1 MMVESDRK
9 KKKED
14 ITTAQNISKNNK
26 NYFQLY
32 LPTTLSVFTYFSRK
46 MMQAFLLTHPSAN
59 LL

>member
-32 LPTTLSVFTYFSRK
+32 LPTLSVFTYFSRK